1 MAFIDKRDYI
11 VHVSKVHANH
21 RPFGCSSCG
30 MAYKTKQGLTSHLKS
45 HPNGDC
51 INNMRR
57 SRGPSKK
64 EEKPFSCDTCDKK
77 FAKESKLEAHKK
89 THQIQRNQTET
100 PETVV
105 LNQAPSIACP
115 VCDKSFTDQNQLKN
129 HIRHDHQHPT
139 ITSAAAQHETQ
150 TFVLKPAVVQ
160 PTMETAAAN
169 LLPSSL
175 QQALSQHHK
184 VQQTLHTS
192 RMIQQ
197 PVPSYQQH
205 LYQHPQQHLSRQA
218 ALQQQQQQ
226 QQHQHAAHQL
236 ASVTQDLTGGT
247 TSHLASAASEF
258 YQHYAANIANFNQM
272 YKQN

>member
-100 PETVV
+100 PEAVV
-105 LNQAPSIACP
+105 LNQAPSITCP

-236 ASVTQDLTGGT
+236 AVTQDLTGGT

>member
-1 MAFIDKRDYI
+1 
-11 VHVSKVHANH
+11 
-21 RPFGCSSCG
+21 

-89 THQIQRNQTET
+89 THQIQRTQTET
-100 PETVV
+100 PDAVV
-105 LNQAPSIACP
+105 LNQAPSITCP

-160 PTMETAAAN
+160 PTMETAAAAN

-236 ASVTQDLTGGT
+236 AVTQDLTGGT

>member
-89 THQIQRNQTET
+89 THQIQRTQTET
-100 PETVV
+100 PDAVV
-105 LNQAPSIACP
+105 LNQAPSITCP

-236 ASVTQDLTGGT
+236 AVTQDLTGGT

>member
-1 MAFIDKRDYI
+1 
-11 VHVSKVHANH
+11 
-21 RPFGCSSCG
+21 

-89 THQIQRNQTET
+89 THQIQRTQTET
-100 PETVV
+100 PDAVV
-105 LNQAPSIACP
+105 LNQAPSITCP

-236 ASVTQDLTGGT
+236 AVTQDLTGGT

>member
-77 FAKESKLEAHKK
+77 YAKESKAKNCTSCKK
-89 THQIQRNQTET
+89 TQNIQRNQTET
-100 PETVV
+100 PDAATI
-105 LNQAPSIACP
+105 LN
-115 VCDKSFTDQNQLKN
+115 QNQLKN
-129 HIRHDHQHPT
+129 HIKQDHQHPT

-160 PTMETAAAN
+160 PTMETAAAAN

-184 VQQTLHTS
+184 VQQSLHTS

-205 LYQHPQQHLSRQA
+205 LYQHPQQHLSRQV

-236 ASVTQDLTGGT
+236 ASVTQDLTGST